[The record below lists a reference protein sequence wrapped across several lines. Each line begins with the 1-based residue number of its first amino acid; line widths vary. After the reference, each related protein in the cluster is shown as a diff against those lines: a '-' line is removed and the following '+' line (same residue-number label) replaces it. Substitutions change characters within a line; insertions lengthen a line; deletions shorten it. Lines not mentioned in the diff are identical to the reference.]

1 MRPEQI
7 REAQR
12 VFGPVIETAYGQVE
26 APQII
31 TAMRAAELERDEN
44 LASIGRPSPV
54 ADVAIM
60 SPTGDAAA

>member
-26 APQII
+26 APQIV
-31 TAMRAAELERDEN
+31 TAMRATELARDEN

-54 ADVAIM
+54 AEVAIM
-60 SPTGDAAA
+60 STDGRAAA